1 MKEKL
6 YKFLQSFNLQ
16 YKKNILVDRIKKGSN
31 VLDYGCGAGEFVKYI
46 ENDFHTFGFEPNS
59 DARNAAIN
67 KTQKAKIIDDLN
79 YDKEKFEN
87 IIYTFDDDYD
97 MLKEFISKLNPVLKS
112 HSELLKISENI
123 LTNLIKAQNE
133 ISIIISQNEYKKI

>member
-1 MKEKL
+1 MIEQAFLDLPQYNLYTNSLTPLVHYFKEH
-6 YKFLQSFNLQ
+6 
-16 YKKNILVDRIKKGSN
+16 KNSVPTED
-31 VLDYGCGAGEFVKYI
+31 E
-46 ENDFHTFGFEPNS
+46 
-59 DARNAAIN
+59 IN
-67 KTQKAKIIDDLN
+67 KLIPYAKQTDFILTTFHEIIDDLN
-79 YDKEKFEN
+79 YDKDKFEN

>member
-1 MKEKL
+1 MTEQAFLDWPQYNVYTNSLTPLVHYFKEH
-6 YKFLQSFNLQ
+6 
-16 YKKNILVDRIKKGSN
+16 KNSIPTED
-31 VLDYGCGAGEFVKYI
+31 E
-46 ENDFHTFGFEPNS
+46 
-59 DARNAAIN
+59 IN
-67 KTQKAKIIDDLN
+67 KLIPYAKQTDFILTTFHEIIDDLN

-112 HSELLKISENI
+112 HNELLKISENI

>member
-1 MKEKL
+1 MIEQAFLDLPQYNLYTNSLTPIVHYFKEH
-6 YKFLQSFNLQ
+6 
-16 YKKNILVDRIKKGSN
+16 KNSIPTED
-31 VLDYGCGAGEFVKYI
+31 E
-46 ENDFHTFGFEPNS
+46 
-59 DARNAAIN
+59 IN
-67 KTQKAKIIDDLN
+67 KLIPYAKQTDFILTTFHEIIDDLN

-112 HSELLKISENI
+112 HNELLKISENI

>member
-1 MKEKL
+1 MIEQAFLDLPQYNVYTNSLTPLVHYFKEH
-6 YKFLQSFNLQ
+6 
-16 YKKNILVDRIKKGSN
+16 KNSIPTED
-31 VLDYGCGAGEFVKYI
+31 E
-46 ENDFHTFGFEPNS
+46 
-59 DARNAAIN
+59 IN
-67 KTQKAKIIDDLN
+67 KLIPNAKQTDFILTTFHEIIDDLN

-97 MLKEFISKLNPVLKS
+97 MLKEFVSKLNPVLKS

>member
-1 MKEKL
+1 MIEQAFLDLPQYNLYTNSLTPLVHYFKEH
-6 YKFLQSFNLQ
+6 
-16 YKKNILVDRIKKGSN
+16 KNSVPTED
-31 VLDYGCGAGEFVKYI
+31 E
-46 ENDFHTFGFEPNS
+46 
-59 DARNAAIN
+59 IN
-67 KTQKAKIIDDLN
+67 KLIPYAKQTDFILTTFHEIIDDLN

-133 ISIIISQNEYKKI
+133 ISIISSQNEYKKI

>member
-1 MKEKL
+1 MIEQAFLDLPQYNVYTNSLTPLVHYFKEHKI
-6 YKFLQSFNLQ
+6 S
-16 YKKNILVDRIKKGSN
+16 IPTED
-31 VLDYGCGAGEFVKYI
+31 E
-46 ENDFHTFGFEPNS
+46 
-59 DARNAAIN
+59 IN
-67 KTQKAKIIDDLN
+67 KLIPYAKQTDFILTTFHEIIDDLN

-112 HSELLKISENI
+112 HNELLKISENI

>member
-1 MKEKL
+1 MIEQAFLDLPQYNVYTNSLTPLVHYFKEH
-6 YKFLQSFNLQ
+6 
-16 YKKNILVDRIKKGSN
+16 KNSIPTED
-31 VLDYGCGAGEFVKYI
+31 E
-46 ENDFHTFGFEPNS
+46 
-59 DARNAAIN
+59 IN
-67 KTQKAKIIDDLN
+67 KLIPYAKQTHFILTTFHEIIDDLN
-79 YDKEKFEN
+79 YDKKKFEN

-112 HSELLKISENI
+112 HNELLKISENI